1 MTELLTLDSLIDI
14 LRASA
19 GDDGDVDLGATIEDT
34 PFEDLGYDSLA
45 ILETASRVQRTYGVV
60 LSDEQ
65 LAGADTP
72 RLFLAAVNGQL
83 TGPTAPAN

>member
-1 MTELLTLDSLIDI
+1 MSELLTLDSLIDI
-14 LRASA
+14 LRVSA
-19 GDDGDVDLGATIEDT
+19 GDDGDVDLGGAIEDT

-60 LSDEQ
+60 LDDEQ

-72 RLFLAAVNGQL
+72 RRFLAAVNGQL
-83 TGPTAPAN
+83 TESSALTS